1 MEHPPPPYPFPFPT
15 HTHPYTHGD
24 QNDSPFS
31 KELAALACLD
41 TALQHRLAVIRI
53 ERASTARHAR
63 HRAVESVEA
72 VAADAGPDPQRG
84 DAEGAGA
91 KSPEEAAKG
100 SSYKGAWGV
109 LVECSN
115 RGC

>member
-1 MEHPPPPYPFPFPT
+1 VEHATPPPPSFQ
-15 HTHPYTHGD
+15 HTHGD
-24 QNDSPFS
+24 QNDFPFS

-72 VAADAGPDPQRG
+72 VAADTGPDPQRG

-91 KSPEEAAKG
+91 KSPKEAAKG
-100 SSYKGAWGV
+100 SSYEGTWGV
-109 LVECSN
+109 LVE
-115 RGC
+115 